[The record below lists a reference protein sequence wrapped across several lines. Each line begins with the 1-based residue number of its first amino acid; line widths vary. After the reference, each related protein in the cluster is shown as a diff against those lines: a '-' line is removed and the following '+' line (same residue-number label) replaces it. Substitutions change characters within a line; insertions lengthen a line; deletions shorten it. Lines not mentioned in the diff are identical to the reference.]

1 MQSRSLKS
9 SRALIP
15 PSLDGVVGRRSMLYL
30 KAERTSFTVKVSSL
44 SVTGTWMPRTSLTY
58 PTVRR
63 LLQLEAVVR
72 SRGLIVANLAERLAD
87 RLNATKPSFLSP
99 MSCFTCD
106 RPLRDRQQSPRKCRL
121 PQLSQLYHQPTGIL
135 QASTS

>member
-1 MQSRSLKS
+1 MQLRSLKS

-15 PSLDGVVGRRSMLYL
+15 PSLDGVVGHRSMLYS

-44 SVTGTWMPRTSLTY
+44 SVTDTWMPRTSLTY

-63 LLQLEAVVR
+63 PPQWVAVVR

-87 RLNATKPSFLSP
+87 RLNAIKPSFLSR

-106 RPLRDRQQSPRKCRL
+106 RRLRDRQRSPRKWKL
-121 PQLSQLYHQPTGIL
+121 PQLSRLYQQPIEIL

>member
-1 MQSRSLKS
+1 MQSRSLRS

-15 PSLDGVVGRRSMLYL
+15 PSLDGVAGRRSMLYS
-30 KAERTSFTVKVSSL
+30 KAEQISFTLEVSSL
-44 SVTGTWMPRTSLTY
+44 SVTGTWTPRTSLTF
-58 PTVRR
+58 PAVRR

-87 RLNATKPSFLSP
+87 RSNATKPSFLSP

-106 RPLRDRQQSPRKCRL
+106 RRLRDRQLSPRKCRL
-121 PQLSQLYHQPTGIL
+121 
-135 QASTS
+135 